1 MAWGTPTDA
10 EIAAL
15 IGTRIPDC
23 LFCAPARDD
32 AQHPE
37 NTSPALYPRP
47 FFSALICRSS
57 LNLPYIFVQ
66 SLLAWNHVPNSM
78 HAEGCLR
85 PLRKGVTGVVRLL
98 AAGRSD
104 GS

>member
-37 NTSPALYPRP
+37 TKFSTLSAPVLLCPHLQK
-47 FFSALICRSS
+47 FLKSALHFRSIPASVESCSEFNACR
-57 LNLPYIFVQ
+57 
-66 SLLAWNHVPNSM
+66 
-78 HAEGCLR
+78 
-85 PLRKGVTGVVRLL
+85 RLL
-98 AAGRSD
+98 AALT
-104 GS
+104 